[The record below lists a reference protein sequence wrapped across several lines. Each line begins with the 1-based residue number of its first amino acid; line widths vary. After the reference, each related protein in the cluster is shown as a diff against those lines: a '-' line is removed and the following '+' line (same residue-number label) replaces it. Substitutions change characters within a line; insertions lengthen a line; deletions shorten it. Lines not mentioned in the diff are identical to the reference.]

1 MKVNGGL
8 LQWAITFMLIGP
20 PARLPNSSI
29 AMPVSPANSVFL
41 FSTARLLLCLACLGF
56 APQLVFAAEPVDFS
70 RDIRPLLS
78 NKCFQCHGPD
88 ESSREADLRLDVK
101 ASVFTVSEEGAAVVP
116 GRPEESALIMRVAS
130 DDEDIVM
137 PPADSNL
144 SLTSEEISL
153 LKRWVSEGAKWSEH
167 WSFVAPVKPQL
178 PTLKQAAT
186 DQANWPRNAIDAFVL
201 ARLEKHKL
209 HPSPPATKEQLI
221 RRVTL
226 DLTGLPPTLQEV
238 DAFLEDASPT
248 AYEKLVDRL
257 LSSPSYGERWC
268 WDWLDAARYADSSGY
283 QGDPERTM
291 WPWRDWVIDALNA
304 DMPYD
309 QFTIEQLAGDL
320 LPQAT
325 HEQILATGFNRNH
338 MQNGEGGR
346 IAEET
351 RVENVFDRLET
362 TGAVWLGLT
371 LNCCRCHDHKFD
383 PVLQREYY
391 QMYDF
396 FNQTSENGGGRGG
409 QISPVVETP
418 TAAEQA
424 RIAATKK
431 RAATLAANLEA
442 FETKKFATAESGPTA
457 AESGPTASSKNSELP
472 ESLKKS
478 IREIKP
484 QRRDKKA
491 LEEAAAFFQEKDD
504 AYVKLL
510 QQLLAANSA
519 RASAARSVTK
529 VMVMDQL
536 AKPRESFILT
546 KGAYDKHGEKVPAGV
561 PASLPPLAVKSGA
574 NRLHFAQWLMTPEH
588 PLTARVTVN
597 RFWQSFFGVGLVKTA
612 EDFGSQGEAPSHP
625 LLLDWLAV
633 EFHQSGWDVKALHK
647 LIVCSATYR
656 QSSKVGAALL
666 QQDPN
671 NRLLA
676 RGPRH
681 RLPSWMIRDQA
692 LALSGLQPN
701 QIGGAPMRPYQPP
714 GIWEEATFGKKKYV
728 QDHGAKLYRRTIYIF
743 WRRIVGPTMI
753 FDNAAR
759 QTCTVK
765 AVRTNTPLH
774 ALATL
779 NDITYVEA
787 ARVMAEHL
795 LQSPADP
802 TQRLENAFRSVTARR
817 PTPVELKILLHR
829 LKTLKQHYL
838 AHPEAVKELLAVGES
853 SRDEQ
858 LDPVEH
864 AAWTGICSLLLN
876 LDETISKQ

>member
-1 MKVNGGL
+1 
-8 LQWAITFMLIGP
+8 
-20 PARLPNSSI
+20 
-29 AMPVSPANSVFL
+29 MPVSPANSPFL
-41 FSTARLLLCLACLGF
+41 FSAARLLLCLACLGF
-56 APQLVFAAEPVDFS
+56 APRFMFAAEPVDFS

-101 ASVFTVSEEGAAVVP
+101 ASVFTVSDEAAAVVP

-130 DDEDIVM
+130 DDEDLVM
-137 PPADSNL
+137 PPPDSNL
-144 SLTSEEISL
+144 SLTPEEISL
-153 LKRWVSEGAKWSEH
+153 LRRWVSEGAKWSEH
-167 WSFVAPVKPQL
+167 WSFVAPVKPPL
-178 PTLKQAAT
+178 PAMKQSAPE
-186 DQANWPRNAIDAFVL
+186 QASWPRNAIDAFVR

-226 DLTGLPPTLQEV
+226 DLTGLPPTLEEV
-238 DAFLEDASPT
+238 DAFLADASPT
-248 AYEKLVDRL
+248 AYERLVDRL

-442 FETKKFATAESGPTA
+442 FEAKKFASIVA
-457 AESGPTASSKNSELP
+457 AESGPTASAKSSELP
-472 ESLKKS
+472 PALWKTIS
-478 IREIKP
+478 EIKP

-491 LEEAAAFFQEKDD
+491 LEEAAAFFKEKDA
-504 AYVKLL
+504 AYAKLL
-510 QQLLAANSA
+510 QQLLAANAA

-536 AKPRESFILT
+536 AEPRESFILA

-574 NRLHFAQWLMTPEH
+574 NRLHFAKWLMAPEH

-597 RFWQSFFGVGLVKTA
+597 RFWQGFFGVGLVKTA

-633 EFHQSGWDVKALHK
+633 EFRQNGWDVKALHK

-656 QSSKVGAALL
+656 QSSKVGPALL

-692 LALSGLQPN
+692 LALSGLRPN

-795 LQSPADP
+795 LQSTAEGA
-802 TQRLENAFRSVTARR
+802 QRLENAFRSVTARR
-817 PTPVELKILLHR
+817 PTPVELEILLHR
-829 LKTLKQHYL
+829 LKTLQQHYL

-853 SRDEQ
+853 NRDEQ